1 MANESPT
8 QKALVPVTVIAL
20 VVAAALGAHWT
31 RGGDGVAH
39 AATPA
44 PAQAQAQTLAAATI
58 PAATSNNTISLP
70 DFRSIARDNRDAI
83 VSINTVGRR
92 GGRGQMQGVPE
103 EFQEFLRRFG
113 QGQPNPRPSQGL
125 GSGFI
130 ISTDGTILT
139 NAHVVKD
146 ADTIT
151 VTLAD
156 RRQLT
161 AQVIGSDERTDVAVI
176 KVEGDNLQPV
186 RLGDSDLMEV
196 GEWVLA
202 IGSPFGLSYTATQG
216 IVSATARSL
225 PNEAFVP
232 FIQTDAAVNPGNSG
246 GPLFNA
252 SGEVIGINSQILS
265 RTGGYIGLSFA
276 IPIKTAVAIADQ
288 LKEKGFVE
296 RGWLGVLIQPV
307 TRDLAEN
314 FDLDRPIGALVAQVT
329 PDSPAERAGL
339 QPGDVILEFNGE
351 EVEESPQ
358 LPAMVSALSPG
369 TEVELRVLREGDRK
383 TIDLTIG
390 TLEEDRSAQSGPIR
404 RQSNDRLD
412 LRVAD
417 LSDEERE
424 QLGVPDGGVV
434 VTDAGSGPAARAG
447 VRAGDVILQV
457 NRQSIDDADEF
468 EELVNDLDGEDSAL
482 LLVKRGEGALFLVVE
497 DLE

>member
-8 QKALVPVTVIAL
+8 QKALVPATVIAL
-20 VVAAALGAHWT
+20 VVVAALGAHWT
-31 RGGDGVAH
+31 RNGDGVAH
-39 AATPA
+39 AANGTSSAVPVATLVKTSTPA
-44 PAQAQAQTLAAATI
+44 AVAR
-58 PAATSNNTISLP
+58 SGVVLP
-70 DFRSIARDNRDAI
+70 DFRAIARDNRDAI
-83 VSINTVGRR
+83 VSINTLGTR
-92 GGRGQMQGVPE
+92 GGSGQMEGVPE

-113 QGQPNPRPSQGL
+113 QGQPNPRPAQGL

-161 AQVIGSDERTDVAVI
+161 AEVIGSDERTDVAVI
-176 KVEGDNLQPV
+176 KVEADDLQPV
-186 RLGDSDLMEV
+186 QLGDSDSMEV

-252 SGEVIGINSQILS
+252 QGQVIGINSQILS

-276 IPIKTAVAIADQ
+276 IPIKTAMQVADQ
-288 LKEKGFVE
+288 LKDKGFVE

-314 FDLDRPIGALVAQVT
+314 FDLDRPIGALVAQVS

-339 QPGDVILEFNGE
+339 QPGDVILSFNGA

-369 TEVELRVLREGDRK
+369 TEVELEVLRDGKRK
-383 TIDLTIG
+383 QIDLTIG
-390 TLEEDRSAQSGPIR
+390 TLEEERVASRGPIK
-404 RQSNDRLD
+404 RQSADRLD

-417 LSDEERE
+417 LSADERE
-424 QLGVPDGGVV
+424 QLGVDEGGVV

-447 VRAGDVILQV
+447 IRPGDVILQV
-457 NRQSIDDADEF
+457 NRKAVEDADGF
-468 EELVNDLDGEDSAL
+468 KSLVDDLDDDDSAL

-497 DLE
+497 DLG

>member
-1 MANESPT
+1 MANDSST

-31 RGGDGVAH
+31 RDGDGVAN
-39 AATPA
+39 AAVDATSAA
-44 PAQAQAQTLAAATI
+44 PATQLIRASA
-58 PAATSNNTISLP
+58 PAALSTGGTALP
-70 DFRSIARDNRDAI
+70 DFRAIARDNRDAI
-83 VSINTVGRR
+83 VSINTLGQRSD
-92 GGRGQMQGVPE
+92 GQMEGVPE

-156 RRQLT
+156 RRQLS
-161 AQVIGSDERTDVAVI
+161 AEVIGSDERTDVAVI
-176 KVEGDNLQPV
+176 KVEADDLQPV
-186 RLGDSDLMEV
+186 HLGDSDAMEV

-252 SGEVIGINSQILS
+252 NGEVIGINSQILS

-276 IPIKTAVAIADQ
+276 IPIKTAIAVADQ

-314 FDLDRPIGALVAQVT
+314 FDLDRPIGALVAQVS
-329 PDSPAERAGL
+329 PNSPAERAGL
-339 QPGDVILEFNGE
+339 EPGDVILKFNGA

-358 LPAMVSALSPG
+358 LPAMVSALAPG
-369 TEVELRVLREGDRK
+369 TEVKLQVLRDGKRK
-383 TIDLTIG
+383 QIDLTIG
-390 TLEEDRSAQSGPIR
+390 TLEEERVAQRGPIK
-404 RQSNDRLD
+404 RQSADRLD

-417 LSDEERE
+417 LSSDERE
-424 QLGVPDGGVV
+424 QLGVDEGGVV

-447 VRAGDVILQV
+447 IRPGDVILQV
-457 NRQSIDDADEF
+457 NRKAVADADGF
-468 EELVNDLDGEDSAL
+468 KELVDDLDDDDSAL

-497 DLE
+497 DLG